1 MDAFEPTLLRAPKSG
16 LPADSSVS
24 TSAEGAELGHALMRF
39 GHACSVALDSALSR
53 EQLTTLEWQ
62 ALQAIYLMGEPTV
75 AQISRRI
82 YRAAP
87 QATALM
93 TRLCARGWTTTKGG
107 HGATYTLTDQALK
120 VLPFPDELVSALSW
134 RTHTALT
141 EAERRQLADLLRKV
155 LGA

>member
-16 LPADSSVS
+16 LPSDSSVTGS
-24 TSAEGAELGHALMRF
+24 PETADLGHTLMRF

-62 ALQAIYLMGEPTV
+62 ALQAIYLVGEPSV

-107 HGATYTLTDQALK
+107 HGATYALTDQALK
-120 VLPFPDELVSALSW
+120 VLPFPNELVTALAS
-134 RTHTALT
+134 RTHQALT
-141 EAERRQLADLLRKV
+141 EAERRQLAELLRKV